1 MSNVEQEY
9 TMSEMYKLG
18 MDCLVEKFG
27 IVNTEKFLVAVK
39 TGNLDY
45 TEWRRN
51 MFDGMSDEEFD
62 AAVIEYGKAHPKK
75 AGRE

>member
-1 MSNVEQEY
+1 
-9 TMSEMYKLG
+9 MSEMYKLG

-62 AAVIEYGKAHPKK
+62 AAVTEYGNAHPKK